1 MLIHL
6 SVVPLQ
12 VNANRV
18 IFNQQINTNIS
29 GGTVAV
35 GPGSQVVNAQDL
47 TAV

>member
-6 SVVPLQ
+6 SVMPLQ
-12 VNANRV
+12 VNANQV
-18 IFNQQINTNIS
+18 IFNHQINANIS

-35 GPGSQVVNAQDL
+35 GPGAQVVNAQDL